1 MQKQA
6 KVILS
11 LLVPLLSVS
20 TGSTAFAH
28 RLNVFA
34 YPSGSEICVEASFA
48 GGNPAKNADIK
59 IVDEQGKVVLTSK
72 TSKDGKNCAA
82 VPTDF
87 KPVSLT
93 VVVNA
98 GEGHR
103 NQWTIEKSEFDGIST
118 PIPPN
123 SPSPAA
129 IVPQAESKLPKSG
142 VKLFSQPEMDEAIRA
157 AKRDIEV
164 TVIAPLR
171 KQLAEAQL
179 PKTTFKD
186 IIGGIGWLVGIA
198 GLIAWFTSRRKQ
210 K

>member
-103 NQWTIEKSEFDGIST
+103 NQWTIEKS
-118 PIPPN
+118 
-123 SPSPAA
+123 PSPAA

-142 VKLFSQPEMDEAIRA
+142 VKLFSQQEMDEAIRA